1 MLSSVKNTG
10 VDSRTDEN
18 ENRAMPRLIFGT
30 GTGRCGTWSLFRLL
44 QAQKGVAAMHEGF
57 YLPFD
62 PNILR
67 FWLLLY
73 RAMTGCRNTR
83 CIATVSFVWIN
94 YMSEIMSHI
103 LNPKVICLKRPREE
117 TVESWMIHQ
126 PELNLLTDLKS
137 KHWDDKYEYLEKQG
151 DQWPKFDLP
160 KKEAHG
166 AYWDYVYDAADYWEK
181 KFPDNFRIFETN
193 DLNSHEGVKSMLD
206 FAEIPEKNQVVHV
219 GVKLNTKENHR
230 GLIDVQRNSACS

>member
-1 MLSSVKNTG
+1 MLSSVKNIG
-10 VDSRTDEN
+10 VDSRTMDEN

-67 FWLLLY
+67 FWRLLY
-73 RAMTGCRNTR
+73 RAMTSCRNTR

-151 DQWPKFDLP
+151 TNGPSSTFRR
-160 KKEAHG
+160 KKLTG
-166 AYWDYVYDAADYWEK
+166 
-181 KFPDNFRIFETN
+181 RIGIMF
-193 DLNSHEGVKSMLD
+193 MM
-206 FAEIPEKNQVVHV
+206 P
-219 GVKLNTKENHR
+219 
-230 GLIDVQRNSACS
+230 LIIGRRSSRITSGYLKPTI